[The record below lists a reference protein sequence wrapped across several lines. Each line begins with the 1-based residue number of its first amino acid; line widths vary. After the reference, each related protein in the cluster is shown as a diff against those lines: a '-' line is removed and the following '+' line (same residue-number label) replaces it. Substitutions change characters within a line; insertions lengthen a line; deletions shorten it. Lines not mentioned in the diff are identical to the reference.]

1 MNSTEANAK
10 QSEPDILVIGAGP
23 TGLTAAGELARRGI
37 SVRIVEKRPDRSPLS
52 KALVLQARTLEM
64 LDIVGLADEFT
75 RLGYPAPGLNA
86 SGGTSNSI
94 SIDVR
99 SLDSRFPYLLVLP
112 QKDTE
117 EILERRVTDYG
128 VFVERECEL
137 IGLHQTETGQ
147 VVSTIR
153 DGKSREYQIRSR
165 YAIGCDGAHSDAREF
180 LKVPF
185 LGKTYDIIVFLAD
198 VKLDTELVR
207 SRITNFTSRRGFL
220 SVLPFLGEYSRI
232 FAFDPSKQDR
242 PEHDEL
248 TLAELQ
254 ETVDAIAPIRLKM
267 SAPRWL
273 ARFRSPSRQVPNMRI
288 GSIFIAGDA
297 AHAHTPAGG
306 QGMNSG
312 MQDALNLAW
321 KLGMVLRKEAPVELL
336 DTYHA
341 ERHPVDA
348 RLRRETDLMFKT
360 FMLRNPVLKGLRDV
374 ALRGIVSLPPLHKR
388 LARDLS
394 NLDISFRWTERSR
407 MQMSRRIPKSV
418 LRAGDRA
425 PDMELWGSHGSI
437 SRLYELLR
445 ESGYAVFVYVEATC
459 LAEDRMRV
467 ATLIREVRENYRGI
481 VRLYIVLDEGDPGAT
496 NVDATA
502 FIDFKLQFRNK
513 FGARHGSLVMVR
525 PDGYLGFHDFGFTGR
540 TFRDWL
546 NTWVSLPDAYSRGK
560 EDHTRAA

>member
-1 MNSTEANAK
+1 MNLSETNAR
-10 QSEPDILVIGAGP
+10 QSEPDVLVIGAGP

-99 SLDSRFPYLLVLP
+99 GLDSAFPYLLVLP

-128 VFVERECEL
+128 VHVERGCEM

-147 VVSTIR
+147 VVSMIR
-153 DGKSREYQIRSR
+153 DGESREYQIRSR
-165 YAIGCDGAHSDAREF
+165 YAVACDGAHSDVREF
-180 LKVPF
+180 LNVPF

-232 FAFDPSKQDR
+232 FAFDRSKQDR
-242 PEHDEL
+242 SEHDEL

-254 ETVDAIAPIRLKM
+254 ETVDAIAPMRLKM
-267 SAPRWL
+267 SSPRWL
-273 ARFRSPSRQVPNMRI
+273 ARFRSPSRQVPNSRI

-297 AHAHTPAGG
+297 AHAHSPAGG

-321 KLGMVLRKEAPVELL
+321 KLGMVLRKEAPAELL
-336 DTYHA
+336 DTYHT

-348 RLRRETDLMFKT
+348 RLRRETDLMFET
-360 FMLRNPVLKGLRDV
+360 FMLRNPVLKGLRDI
-374 ALRGIVSLPPLHKR
+374 ALRGIVLLPPLHKR
-388 LARDLS
+388 LAQDLS
-394 NLDISFRWTERSR
+394 NLGISFRRSERSR
-407 MQMSRRIPKSV
+407 MQVSRRMPKSA
-418 LRAGDRA
+418 LRTGDRA
-425 PDMELWGSHGSI
+425 PDTELWGSHGSV

-445 ESGYAVFVYVEATC
+445 ESGYVFFVFVEATY
-459 LAEDRMRV
+459 LAENRRRI
-467 ATLIREVRENYRGI
+467 ATLVREVKENYRGI
-481 VRLYIVLDEGDPGAT
+481 VRPYVVLDEGDPGAT

-525 PDGYLGFHDFGFTGR
+525 PDGYLAFHDFGFANG
-540 TFRDWL
+540 TFKDWL
-546 NTWVSLPDAYSRGK
+546 NTWVSLPDMNSRGK
-560 EDHTRAA
+560 EEHIRSA